1 MINVDAFVECAQSGT
16 RVVVG
21 GDTCGPTVSVARLG
35 MKERLF
41 AFFAH
46 VPLLKDCGAVWRYA
60 EQVRTENRRSLEV
73 FVLAL
78 SKRFGPEGA
87 KAAFDYCARRD
98 DVPLDRRLVRNMVSI
113 AEHFR
118 GTGDAK
124 SLVRQIVFRTWECLG
139 VRHPGHASLT
149 IKNQADAAVDQGVYE
164 HISWWPNQPLT
175 DKEAVDRVA
184 PKMLSGYR
192 IDKRLEISDATAQ
205 QLSRGYAAMRKIIA
219 DGFKFASQDEL
230 CDARFFPRAGQKL
243 DKEGKWGLSARKVYF
258 PAIGFNRDKH
268 NKCDGH
274 DRNDTRDASRRET
287 FMLFG
292 LNEAAMLRDAHTVK
306 NAATTG
312 ELKYQMISKKENCA
326 SMALRVLRS
335 GGAEHFVPYTAAWVS
350 EDPNHAHAY
359 AQAVQA
365 RIDTLNR
372 QRAGV
377 ARHCERLCE
386 SASVRLAW
394 RAFSEASATTAG
406 NAAGGPFARETDLGR
421 ASALAPR
428 QARLDDLAREVELIG
443 AYFAE
448 LSAGRFGK
456 HRDRADADLAD
467 AMKRCAPSA
476 RDDVAA
482 LTRKAR
488 VFVETLDRHLG
499 VPAPNDQSALQMLAA
514 HAMIA
519 QIEAFMAIAIAD

>member
-1 MINVDAFVECAQSGT
+1 MINVDAFVESAQSGA

-21 GDTCGPTVSVARLG
+21 GDTRGPAVSVARLG
-35 MKERLF
+35 VKERLF

-46 VPLLKDCGAVWRYA
+46 VPLLKDCGAVRRYA
-60 EQVRTENRRSLEV
+60 EQVRTENRRALEV

-78 SKRFGPEGA
+78 SQRFGPEGA
-87 KAAFDYCARRD
+87 KAAFDYGARRD
-98 DVPLDRRLVRNMVSI
+98 GVPLDRRLVRNMVSI

-149 IKNQADAAVDQGVYE
+149 IKNQANAAVDQEVYE

-175 DKEAVDRVA
+175 DKESFDRVE

-243 DKEGKWGLSARKVYF
+243 DKEGTWGLSARKVYF

-268 NKCDGH
+268 
-274 DRNDTRDASRRET
+274 DTRDASGRDT
-287 FMLFG
+287 FVLFG
-292 LNEAAMLRDAHTVK
+292 LNEAAMLRDARTVK
-306 NAATTG
+306 NAAATG

-326 SMALRVLRS
+326 SMALRVLRC
-335 GGAEHFVPYTAAWVS
+335 GGAEHFVPYTAAWIS

-365 RIDTLNR
+365 KIDTLNR

-386 SASVRLAW
+386 STSVRLAW

-406 NAAGGPFARETDLGR
+406 NAAGGPFAREADLGR

-428 QARLDDLAREVELIG
+428 QARLDDLAREVERIV

-448 LSAGRFGK
+448 LSAGRSGK

-499 VPAPNDQSALQMLAA
+499 VPPPNDHSALQMQAA

-519 QIEAFMAIAIAD
+519 QIEEFMAIAIAA